1 MQLNREQK
9 IGGIFAAS
17 AYTLWGIAPLYFK
30 NIDFVPALEI
40 LLHRIVWSFLLLAV
54 ILTVM
59 KQWSSVQAVFQKPK
73 LLAAML
79 GTALLLAGNW
89 GLFIWAVNNEH
100 MLEASLGYYINPL
113 LNILLGMLFLGE
125 RLRKLQWAAV
135 ALALTGVL
143 IQLAYFGSLPWVA
156 LVLASSF
163 ALYGL
168 FRKKLAVEALSG
180 LFVESLLLMPLALLY
195 WWQFA
200 DSASANMLQNS
211 FSLNLWL
218 VAAGVVTTVPL
229 LCFIAAARRLQLST
243 MGFFQYIGPSFM
255 FIFGV
260 FLYNEPLDPSKLVT
274 FAFIWTA
281 LLVYSMDAAWHIN
294 KGRKAAVAGASR

>member
-30 NIDFVPALEI
+30 QIDFVPALEI
-40 LLHRIVWSFLLLAV
+40 LLHRIVWSFVLLAL

-59 KQWSSVQAVFQKPK
+59 KQWPAVQAVFKKPK

-89 GLFIWAVNNEH
+89 GLFIWAVNNGH

-135 ALALTGVL
+135 TLALTGVL

-168 FRKKLAVEALSG
+168 FRKKLAVDALSG

-200 DSASANMLQNS
+200 DSAAANLLQNTLG
-211 FSLNLWL
+211 LNLWL
-218 VAAGVVTTVPL
+218 IAAGVVTTVPL

-255 FIFGV
+255 FVFGV

-281 LLVYSMDAAWHIN
+281 LLVYSLDAVWQMN
-294 KGRKAAVAGASR
+294 KGRKATTKKAA

>member
-30 NIDFVPALEI
+30 QIDFVPALEI
-40 LLHRIVWSFLLLAV
+40 LLHRIVWSFVLLAL

-59 KQWSSVQAVFQKPK
+59 KQWPAVQAVFKKPK

-135 ALALTGVL
+135 TLALTGVL

-168 FRKKLAVEALSG
+168 FRKKLAVDALSG

-200 DSASANMLQNS
+200 DSASANLLQNTVG
-211 FSLNLWL
+211 LNLWL
-218 VAAGVVTTVPL
+218 IAAGVVTTVPL

-255 FIFGV
+255 FVFGV

-281 LLVYSMDAAWHIN
+281 LLVYSLDAVWQMN
-294 KGRKAAVAGASR
+294 KGRKATTKKAA

>member
-200 DSASANMLQNS
+200 DSASANMLENS
-211 FSLNLWL
+211 VSLNLWL

-255 FIFGV
+255 FVFGV

-281 LLVYSMDAAWHIN
+281 LLVYSMDAAWQIN
-294 KGRKAAVAGASR
+294 KGRKATLAGA

>member
-30 NIDFVPALEI
+30 QIDFVPALEI
-40 LLHRIVWSFLLLAV
+40 LLHRIVWSFVLLAV

-59 KQWSSVQAVFQKPK
+59 KQWPAVQAVFKKPK

-135 ALALTGVL
+135 TLALTGVL

-168 FRKKLAVEALSG
+168 FRKKLAVDALSG
-180 LFVESLLLMPLALLY
+180 LFVESLLLIPLALLY

-200 DSASANMLQNS
+200 DSASANLLQNTVG
-211 FSLNLWL
+211 LNLWL
-218 VAAGVVTTVPL
+218 IAAGVVTTVPL

-255 FIFGV
+255 FVFGV

-281 LLVYSMDAAWHIN
+281 LLVYSLDAAWQMN
-294 KGRKAAVAGASR
+294 KGRKATTKKAAS

>member
-195 WWQFA
+195 WSQFA
-200 DSASANMLQNS
+200 DSGSANMLQNS

-255 FIFGV
+255 FVFGV

-294 KGRKAAVAGASR
+294 KGRKQAAV

>member
-30 NIDFVPALEI
+30 QIDFVPALEI
-40 LLHRIVWSFLLLAV
+40 LLHRIVWSFVLLAV

-59 KQWSSVQAVFQKPK
+59 KQWPAVQAVFKKPK

-89 GLFIWAVNNEH
+89 GLFIWAVNNDH

-135 ALALTGVL
+135 TLALTGVL

-168 FRKKLAVEALSG
+168 FRKKLAVDALSG

-200 DSASANMLQNS
+200 DSASANLLQNTVG
-211 FSLNLWL
+211 LNLWL
-218 VAAGVVTTVPL
+218 IAAGVVTTVPL

-255 FIFGV
+255 FVFGV

-281 LLVYSMDAAWHIN
+281 LLVYSLDAAWQMN
-294 KGRKAAVAGASR
+294 KGRKATTKKAAS